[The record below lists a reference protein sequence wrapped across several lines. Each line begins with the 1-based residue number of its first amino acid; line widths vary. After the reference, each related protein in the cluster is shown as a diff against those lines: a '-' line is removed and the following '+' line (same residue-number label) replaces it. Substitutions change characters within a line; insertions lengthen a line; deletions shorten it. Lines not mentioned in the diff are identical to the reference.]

1 MRKLF
6 VTSPVVAFLRGELA
20 RPRTW
25 IVAWLLI
32 WPWL

>member
-1 MRKLF
+1 MRRL
-6 VTSPVVAFLRGELA
+6 TLSTPVVAFLRSELA